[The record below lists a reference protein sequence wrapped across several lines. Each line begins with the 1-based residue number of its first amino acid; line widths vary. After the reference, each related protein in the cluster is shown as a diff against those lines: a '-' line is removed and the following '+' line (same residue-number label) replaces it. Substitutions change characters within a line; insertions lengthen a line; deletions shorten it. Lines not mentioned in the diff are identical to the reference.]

1 MEAKTINDARSYL
14 QEVAEE
20 LNATRELD
28 PLEVYRVLTD
38 IGKELPQI
46 ADADRT
52 DANFVY
58 GCISNV
64 YVAAQREGTRI
75 TFTGSSDAHVVRG
88 YLAVLIQALSGLE
101 VADLAEGSAREIV
114 EQFAKDTQLRATLT
128 PNRANAF
135 GNIYQLMVEHAT
147 QAV

>member
-1 MEAKTINDARSYL
+1 MEAKTLDQARTYL

-46 ADADRT
+46 AEADRT

-64 YVAAQREGTRI
+64 YVAAQRDGTRI

-88 YLAVLIQALSGLE
+88 YLAVLIHALSGLE
-101 VADLAEGSAREIV
+101 VADLAGRTREMV

-147 QAV
+147 SAA

>member
-1 MEAKTINDARSYL
+1 MEPKTLEDARAYL

-28 PLEVYRVLTD
+28 PLEVYRTLTD
-38 IGKELPQI
+38 IGKQLPEI
-46 ADADRT
+46 AARDRT
-52 DANFVY
+52 EENFVH

-64 YVAAQREGTRI
+64 YVAAHREGARI
-75 TFTGSSDAHVVRG
+75 GFSGSSDAHVVRG
-88 YLAVLIQALSGLE
+88 YLAVLVRAFSGLAS
-101 VADLAEGSAREIV
+101 ADLVQGTRAMR
-114 EQFAKDTQLRATLT
+114 EQFVKDTQLRATLT

-147 QAV
+147 AAG

>member
-1 MEAKTINDARSYL
+1 MEPKTLEDARAYL

-28 PLEVYRVLTD
+28 PLEVYRALTD
-38 IGKELPQI
+38 IGKQLPEI
-46 ADADRT
+46 AAEDRT
-52 DANFVY
+52 EENFVH

-64 YVAAQREGTRI
+64 YVAAHREGARI
-75 TFTGSSDAHVVRG
+75 GFSGSSDAHVVRG
-88 YLAVLIQALSGLE
+88 YLAVLVRAFSGLAS
-101 VADLAEGSAREIV
+101 ADLAQGTRAML
-114 EQFAKDTQLRATLT
+114 EQFVKDTQLRATLT

-147 QAV
+147 AAG

>member
-1 MEAKTINDARSYL
+1 MEPKTLEDARAYL

-28 PLEVYRVLTD
+28 PLEVYRTLTD
-38 IGKELPQI
+38 IGKQLPEI
-46 ADADRT
+46 AAEDRT
-52 DANFVY
+52 EENFVH

-64 YVAAQREGTRI
+64 YVAAHREGARI
-75 TFTGSSDAHVVRG
+75 GFSGSSDAHVVRG
-88 YLAVLIQALSGLE
+88 YLAVLVRAFSGLAS
-101 VADLAEGSAREIV
+101 ADLAQGTRAML
-114 EQFAKDTQLRATLT
+114 EQFVKDTQLRATLT

-147 QAV
+147 AAG